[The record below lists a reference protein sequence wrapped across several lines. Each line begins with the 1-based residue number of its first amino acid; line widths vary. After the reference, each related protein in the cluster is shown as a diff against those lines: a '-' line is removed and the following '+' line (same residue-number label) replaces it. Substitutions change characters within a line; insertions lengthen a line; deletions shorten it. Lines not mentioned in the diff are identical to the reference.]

1 MERHG
6 VLGNATF
13 LVVFLSVLFYNF
25 YIFGPMFHALAFA
38 AIIAGSFYP
47 LHNYLLR
54 RFKLRRELSAAAS
67 CLIIFIVIVLPFTYM
82 GIQLSKEAIS
92 LYNYLKE
99 GISEGWWSDYFKE
112 DGAIARIFEI
122 LELPFDPS
130 ELSKMIFENAKLASG
145 ELVSKLNTVVG
156 NVLGFLF
163 QFILMFLAIYAFFE
177 KGPELKQ
184 IALKMSPLPDNEEE
198 LIIKKFNQMN
208 YVSLICNGIGGILQ
222 GGLAGI
228 GFWICGV
235 PSVFLWTAVMTI
247 LAFIPL
253 VGISIVT
260 IPACLYLFAIKEP
273 TSAIGLLIY
282 SSTVALFVENWFKPK
297 FIGKRVKVNS
307 LMLLFYI
314 IAGMQSFGPAG
325 IFYGPI
331 LCIVFLTL
339 TEIFLGNYLPAWLRD
354 KMP

>member
-6 VLGNATF
+6 ILGNVTF
-13 LVVFLSVLFYNF
+13 LVVFLTVLFYNF

-38 AIIAGSFYP
+38 AILAGSFYP
-47 LHNYLLR
+47 LHNFILV
-54 RFKLRRELSAAAS
+54 RFKFRREYSALVT
-67 CLIIFIVIVLPFTYM
+67 CLLIFVVIVLPFTYM
-82 GIQLSKEAIS
+82 GVQLSREAIG

-99 GISEGWWSDYFKE
+99 GISEGWWSDYFRE
-112 DGAIARIFEI
+112 DGAIANLFDV
-122 LELPFDPS
+122 LDLPFNPGEFS
-130 ELSKMIFENAKLASG
+130 QMIIENAREASG

-156 NVLGFLF
+156 NILGFLF
-163 QFILMFLAIYAFFE
+163 QFILMFLAIYAFFQ
-177 KGPELKQ
+177 KGPELKG
-184 IALKMSPLPDNEEE
+184 IALKMSPLPDSEEE

-208 YVSLICNGIGGILQ
+208 YVSLICNGIGGIMQ
-222 GGLAGI
+222 GGLAGL
-228 GFWICGV
+228 GFWACGV

-253 VGISIVT
+253 VGISIVS

-273 TSAIGLLIY
+273 GKAITLLIY
-282 SSTVALFVENWFKPK
+282 TSLVALIVENWFKPK
-297 FIGKRVKVNS
+297 FIGQRVKVNS

-339 TEIFLGNYLPAWLRD
+339 TEIFLGNYLPSWLKD